1 MYALRTFLHPVGTRV
16 RVKRGRFPI
25 DSGLLD
31 REGLV
36 VFLDDYRPGRYGV
49 VLDGEQDRR
58 DFAEDELE
66 PAG

>member
-1 MYALRTFLHPVGTRV
+1 M
-16 RVKRGRFPI
+16 KRGRFPI
-25 DSGLLD
+25 DPALVG

-49 VLDGEQDRR
+49 VLDGDEQRR

-66 PAG
+66 RIPT

>member
-1 MYALRTFLHPVGTRV
+1 MGTRV
-16 RVKRGRFPI
+16 CIKRGGFPI
-25 DSGLLD
+25 EPSLLG

-49 VLDGEQDRR
+49 VLDGEQGRR

-66 PAG
+66 PVR